1 MLIARLGVWGLG
13 VLQDLERQTLLERS
27 PLYEQLDR
35 DRVMLGW
42 RQLQCC
48 RPHFRM
54 PRPTYMNSA
63 TASHCDDDDK
73 RKSDSHHLSFWV
85 LHDHL
90 YLQVFSSMRLR
101 VEPAPH
107 QEALPPSEPLLL
119 SRFPASRSTHG
130 LCLLSW
136 LWCD

>member
-1 MLIARLGVWGLG
+1 MTPHGEQGGRDTHHILLGEQPVQGPEMLIVRLGVWGLG

-63 TASHCDDDDK
+63 TAS
-73 RKSDSHHLSFWV
+73 L
-85 LHDHL
+85 
-90 YLQVFSSMRLR
+90 
-101 VEPAPH
+101 
-107 QEALPPSEPLLL
+107 
-119 SRFPASRSTHG
+119 
-130 LCLLSW
+130 
-136 LWCD
+136 